1 MFYSCQPRTDSPRL
15 DRGAH
20 LPAVRGGDPAGSA
33 GRRVRGGQRPIC
45 TAHRCRCISLALH
58 APYLLFGMDVL
69 SGAVSDRGYPR
80 PAGGVGERKH
90 PEYKYSEFKGTTRKL
105 LIGVV
110 SYAVSHAFW
119 QRNEAG
125 LPVLC
130 LFPKMEFLV
139 FVDISPIQT
148 SLNPQK
154 LQI

>member
-1 MFYSCQPRTDSPRL
+1 
-15 DRGAH
+15 
-20 LPAVRGGDPAGSA
+20 
-33 GRRVRGGQRPIC
+33 
-45 TAHRCRCISLALH
+45 
-58 APYLLFGMDVL
+58 MDVL

-125 LPVLC
+125 LPVPPVQFAGLGGIFI
-130 LFPKMEFLV
+130 L
-139 FVDISPIQT
+139 QT
-148 SLNPQK
+148 ATLELIASINP
-154 LQI
+154 